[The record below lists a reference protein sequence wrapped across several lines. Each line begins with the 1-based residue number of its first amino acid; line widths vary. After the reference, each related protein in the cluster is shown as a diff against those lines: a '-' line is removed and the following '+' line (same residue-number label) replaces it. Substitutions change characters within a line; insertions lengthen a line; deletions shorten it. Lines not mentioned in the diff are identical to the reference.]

1 MCRHFAVCLYILLI
15 SVATSLAKYR
25 KPIIKYPKD
34 TQFWATDFFVRGCR
48 NFLEKC
54 PSSYKAQM
62 ICARNYNGDYKDF
75 SNYCEMQYEN
85 CNTWKVSNPT
95 RNNSFL
101 KLLLRV
107 VLKRR
112 DW

>member
-1 MCRHFAVCLYILLI
+1 MKSATQLVSWILMGSDSHLLSVCLYILLI

-62 ICARNYNGDYKDF
+62 ICARNYNDWQVF
-75 SNYCEMQYEN
+75 
-85 CNTWKVSNPT
+85 
-95 RNNSFL
+95 
-101 KLLLRV
+101 
-107 VLKRR
+107 KRER
-112 DW
+112 C